1 MLLRIVLLAC
11 VACTLYAGPPLDEVL
26 ARMDTTASSWQGL
39 RAELEWVRYMALVDE
54 SRVESGRIAVRR
66 AKNGDVEMLAS
77 FQQPSP
83 YFLAVRGDKAERYN
97 PKSKTVEEYDLG
109 GSREKVENAL
119 MLGFGT
125 SGSYLTKHY
134 EVTLKGEERIAGQPA
149 VRLELKP
156 KDPEGELNN
165 RPLEMWVGTEI
176 WQPVQYKVYDLS
188 PGDYRIYSY
197 SEVQVNP
204 SFKDSEFKLRL
215 ERGTKRARPQ
225 L

>member
-1 MLLRIVLLAC
+1 MLLRLILFVCIAC
-11 VACTLYAGPPLDEVL
+11 ALRAGPPLDEVL
-26 ARMDTTASSWQGL
+26 ARMDATASSWQGL

-77 FQQPSP
+77 FQQPSI
-83 YFLAVRGDKAERYN
+83 YFLAVRGEKAERYN
-97 PKSKTVEEYDLG
+97 PKTKTVEEYDLG
-109 GSREKVENAL
+109 GSKDKVEHAL

-134 EVTLKGEERIAGQPA
+134 EVSLEGEERIAGQPT
-149 VRLELKP
+149 VKLELKP
-156 KDPEGELNN
+156 KDPQGELNN

-197 SEVQVNP
+197 SEVEVNP
-204 SFKDSEFKLRL
+204 SFKASEFKLRL
-215 ERGTKRARPQ
+215 ERGTKRTRPQ

>member
-1 MLLRIVLLAC
+1 MLLRIILIAC
-11 VACTLYAGPPLDEVL
+11 SACALHAGPSLDEVL
-26 ARMDTTASSWQGL
+26 ARMDAAASSWQGL
-39 RAELEWVRYMALVDE
+39 RAELEWVRYMSLVDE
-54 SRVESGRIAVRR
+54 RRVESGRIAVRR
-66 AKNGDVEMLAS
+66 AKNGDVQMLVA
-77 FQQPSP
+77 FQQPST

-97 PKSKTVEEYDLG
+97 PKTKTVEEYDLG
-109 GSREKVENAL
+109 QSKDKVENAL

-134 EVTLKGEERIAGQPA
+134 EVSLGAEERIAGQPT
-149 VRLELKP
+149 VRLDLKP
-156 KDPEGELNN
+156 RDPQGELNN
-165 RPLEMWVGTEI
+165 RPLEMWVATEI

-204 SFKDSEFKLRL
+204 SFKSSEFKLRL
-215 ERGTKRARPQ
+215 ERGTKRTRPQ

>member
-1 MLLRIVLLAC
+1 MAC
-11 VACTLYAGPPLDEVL
+11 VACTLYAGPRLDEVL
-26 ARMDTTASSWQGL
+26 ARMDATASSWQGL
-39 RAELEWVRYMALVDE
+39 RANLEWVRYMALVDE

-66 AKNGDVEMLAS
+66 AQNGDVEMLAS
-77 FQQPSP
+77 FHQPST
-83 YFLAVRGDKAERYN
+83 YFLSVRGDRAERYN
-97 PKSKTVEEYDLG
+97 PKAKTVEEYDLG
-109 GSREKVENAL
+109 GSRDKVENAL

-134 EVTLKGEERIAGQPA
+134 EVALKGEERIAGQPA
-149 VRLELKP
+149 VRLDLKP
-156 KDPEGELNN
+156 KDSQGELNN

-204 SFKDSEFKLRL
+204 AFKSSEFKLRL